1 MGTVKMATST
11 LSSHQ
16 FPSQAGPR
24 LAAKFEARRATSPGR
39 PLHRPSDERPAVL
52 VALPGSAF
60 QVRAMGTV
68 AGDG

>member
-1 MGTVKMATST
+1 MATST
-11 LSSHQ
+11 SSSHQ
-16 FPSQAGPR
+16 SPSQAGPR
-24 LAAKFEARRATSPGR
+24 LAAKFEARQGDIAQAA
-39 PLHRPSDERPAVL
+39 LHRPSDKRQAAL